1 MRERVDGPDVCPL
14 GHDGENEG
22 KEVLKCESGFG
33 MAHREETFDHITWY
47 RNSESAR
54 PRTRRRRRR
63 RTPSVTLFS
72 LNSLIDHVLCFVASS
87 TLASLMQQGAVDRCD
102 RDKPKVPWEDNAS
115 M

>member
-47 RNSESAR
+47 RDSEECKAEDA
-54 PRTRRRRRR
+54 
-63 RTPSVTLFS
+63 
-72 LNSLIDHVLCFVASS
+72 N
-87 TLASLMQQGAVDRCD
+87 
-102 RDKPKVPWEDNAS
+102 DKKKENA
-115 M
+115 